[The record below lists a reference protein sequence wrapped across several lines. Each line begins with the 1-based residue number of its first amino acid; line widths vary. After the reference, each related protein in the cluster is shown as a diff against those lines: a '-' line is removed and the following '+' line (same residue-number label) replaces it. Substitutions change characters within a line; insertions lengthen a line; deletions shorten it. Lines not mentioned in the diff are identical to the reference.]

1 MEKIYDMIVIGGG
14 PAGLTAGIYGGRAK
28 LDVLIIEKEEKGGQI
43 KITSEVVNF
52 PGIKEIS
59 GSELVDKI
67 KEQAKNFKNDF
78 VQDEVIDM
86 NLEDDIKVIKTKS
99 GKEYKGLSVVIATGA
114 SPRKLNFPGEIE
126 YSGRGVAYCATCDG
140 EFFTGLDVFVIGG
153 GFAAAE
159 EAIFLTKYAK
169 KVHVIVREPDFT
181 CARTIADKVLAHPK
195 IDVRFNT
202 EVVEATGDKFLRKI
216 LLKNNITNEIEEFI
230 PEDGETFGIFIFVG
244 YEPQSKIFKD
254 HIEIDKQG
262 FILTN
267 EDLMTSTSGV
277 YAIGDIRP
285 KKLRQVVTAVSD
297 GAIAS
302 SNIEKYVFELREKLG
317 LKKEEKIEE
326 KEVESEERKEM
337 LDENL
342 KEQLR
347 EVTKVFQN
355 KIELAVIKGEDL
367 EETSD
372 IIQMAKEIGSTNDK
386 IQVKIYEKT
395 DIELAQKG
403 IDLEKLPAIAI
414 LNDKGEFSRIKYT
427 TVPTGHELNSFILAM
442 YNVSGPGQKIS
453 DSLIERI
460 SKIDKKLNI
469 KIGISLNCTRCPE
482 TVQST
487 QRIAVE
493 NPNVEV
499 EVIDVFAHKDFKKK
513 YDILSVPAMVINDKD
528 LRFGKLSIEEV
539 VDILEKI

>member
-28 LDVLIIEKEEKGGQI
+28 LNVLVIEKEEKGGQI
-43 KITSEVVNF
+43 KITSEVVNY

-67 KEQAKNFKNDF
+67 KEQAKSFKNEF
-78 VQDEVIDM
+78 IQDEVIDM
-86 NLEDDIKVIKTKS
+86 ELHGDIKVIKTKS

-159 EAIFLTKYAK
+159 ESMFLTKYAK
-169 KVHVIVREPDFT
+169 KVHVIVREPEFT

-202 EVVEATGDKFLRKI
+202 EVLEATGDKFLRKI
-216 LLKNNITNEIEEFI
+216 LLKNNITNEIEEFS

-244 YEPQSKIFKD
+244 YEPQSKIFKN
-254 HIEIDKQG
+254 HVEIDKQG

-267 EDLMTSTSGV
+267 EDLMTNVTGV
-277 YAIGDIRP
+277 YAVGDIRP

-302 SNIEKYVFELREKLG
+302 SNIEKYVFDLREKVG
-317 LKKEEKIEE
+317 LKKD
-326 KEVESEERKEM
+326 EVEVQKENEVKEQM

-355 KIELAVIKGEDL
+355 KIELAVIKGENL
-367 EETSD
+367 EETSE
-372 IIQMAKEIGSTNDK
+372 IIQMAEEIGSTNDK

-395 DIELAQKG
+395 DVQLREKG

-414 LNDKGEFSRIKYT
+414 LNDKGEYSRIKYT

-442 YNVSGPGQKIS
+442 YNVSGPGQKIN
-453 DSLIERI
+453 DSLVERI

-493 NPNVEV
+493 NPNINV
-499 EVIDVFAHKDFKKK
+499 EVIDVFSHKEFKKK
-513 YDILSVPAMVINDKD
+513 YDILSVPAMVINDKE
-528 LRFGKLSIEEV
+528 LRFGQLSLEEV
-539 VDILEKI
+539 LDILEKI

>member
-216 LLKNNITNEIEEFI
+216 LLKNNITNETEEFI

>member
-86 NLEDDIKVIKTKS
+86 NLEHDITVIKTKS

-216 LLKNNITNEIEEFI
+216 LLKNNITNETEEFI

-326 KEVESEERKEM
+326 KEDESEERKEM

-482 TVQST
+482 TVQ
-487 QRIAVE
+487 
-493 NPNVEV
+493 
-499 EVIDVFAHKDFKKK
+499 
-513 YDILSVPAMVINDKD
+513 
-528 LRFGKLSIEEV
+528 
-539 VDILEKI
+539 

>member
-28 LDVLIIEKEEKGGQI
+28 LDVLVIEKEEKGGQI
-43 KITSEVVNF
+43 KITSEVVNY

-67 KEQAKNFKNDF
+67 KEQAKSFKNEF
-78 VQDEVIDM
+78 IQDEVIDM
-86 NLEDDIKVIKTKS
+86 ELHGDIKVIKTKS

-159 EAIFLTKYAK
+159 ESMFLTKYAK
-169 KVHVIVREPDFT
+169 KVHVIVREPEFT

-202 EVVEATGDKFLRKI
+202 EVLEATGDKFLRKI
-216 LLKNNITNEIEEFI
+216 LLKNNITNEIEEFS

-244 YEPQSKIFKD
+244 YEPQSKIFKN
-254 HIEIDKQG
+254 HVEIDKQG

-267 EDLMTSTSGV
+267 EDLMTNVTGV
-277 YAIGDIRP
+277 YAVGDIRP

-302 SNIEKYVFELREKLG
+302 SNIEKYVFDLREKLG
-317 LKKEEKIEE
+317 LKKD
-326 KEVESEERKEM
+326 EVEVQKENEVKEQM

-355 KIELAVIKGEDL
+355 KIELAVIKGENL
-367 EETSD
+367 EETSE
-372 IIQMAKEIGSTNDK
+372 IIQMAEEIGSTNDK

-395 DIELAQKG
+395 DVQLREKG

-414 LNDKGEFSRIKYT
+414 LNDKGEYSRIKYT

-442 YNVSGPGQKIS
+442 YNVSGPGQKIN
-453 DSLIERI
+453 DSLVERI

-493 NPNVEV
+493 NPNINV
-499 EVIDVFAHKDFKKK
+499 EVIDVFSHKEFKKK
-513 YDILSVPAMVINDKD
+513 YDILSVPAMVINDKE
-528 LRFGKLSIEEV
+528 LRFGQLSLEEV
-539 VDILEKI
+539 LDILEKI

>member
-14 PAGLTAGIYGGRAK
+14 PSGLTAGIYGGRAK

-43 KITSEVVNF
+43 KITSEVVNY

-59 GSELVDKI
+59 GTELVDKI
-67 KEQAKNFKNDF
+67 KEQAKNFNNEF

-86 NLEDDIKVIKTKS
+86 NLEGNIKILKTKS

-126 YSGRGVAYCATCDG
+126 YSGRGIAYCATCDG

-159 EAIFLTKYAK
+159 ESIFLTKYAK
-169 KVHVIVREPDFT
+169 KVHVIVREPEFT

-202 EVVEATGDKFLRKI
+202 EVLEATGDKFLRKI
-216 LLKNNITNEIEEFI
+216 LLKNNLTNEITEFS
-230 PEDGETFGIFIFVG
+230 PENGETFGIFIFVG
-244 YEPQSKIFKD
+244 YEPQSKIFKN

-262 FILTN
+262 FILTD
-267 EDLMTSTSGV
+267 EDLMTNVAGV
-277 YAIGDIRP
+277 YAVGDIRP

-302 SNIEKYVFELREKLG
+302 NNIEKYVFELREKLG
-317 LKKEEKIEE
+317 LKKEEIEVQ
-326 KEVESEERKEM
+326 KENEVREQM

-372 IIQMAKEIGSTNDK
+372 IIQMAQEIGSTNDK

-395 DIELAQKG
+395 DVQLKEKG

-442 YNVSGPGQKIS
+442 YNVSGPGQKIN
-453 DSLIERI
+453 DSLVERI
-460 SKIDKKLNI
+460 SKINKKLNI

-482 TVQST
+482 TVQAT

-493 NPNVEV
+493 NPNIEV
-499 EVIDVFAHKDFKKK
+499 EIIDVFSHKDFKKK

-539 VDILEKI
+539 TDILEKI